1 MSVCIAVTNQKGGVG
16 KTTTTVSLGASLAA
30 RGLRVLIVDA
40 DPQANATS
48 AVGATK
54 DADGGLYEA
63 LVDERPLLDAVRAT
77 ETPGLSVLPTTP
89 ALAGAE
95 VELVSVMAREFRMKR
110 ALDALRPQFDVIL
123 VDCPPSLGLLT
134 VNALAACD
142 EVIIPVQCEY
152 FALEGLSHL
161 SHTIELVQRNLNP
174 RLVIRGVVLTM
185 FDGRTNLA
193 REVEAEVRAHFT
205 TFAAVIPRS
214 VRLAEA
220 PSHGEPINVFD
231 PTSTGARAYDDLA
244 DELIAA
250 LRARDLIPA
259 RTVASTSSVPMIAP
273 PPPGLPAMITSTPTA
288 IVASSPPTP
297 ALPREGGGG
306 RNARGEIVGTPST
319 NGMSSN
325 GTERTEPTHGA

>member
-1 MSVCIAVTNQKGGVG
+1 MTVVIALANQKGGVG
-16 KTTTTVSLGASLAA
+16 KTTTTVSLAAALAA
-30 RGLRVLIVDA
+30 RSLRVLIVDA

-54 DADGGLYEA
+54 DDEGGLYEA
-63 LVDERPLLDAVRAT
+63 LVDERPLADAVRAT
-77 ETPGLSVLPTTP
+77 NVEGLSILPTTP

-110 ALDALRPQFDVIL
+110 ALDALRPGFDLIL

-134 VNALAACD
+134 VNALAAAD

-161 SHTIELVQRNLNP
+161 SHTIDLVHRNLNP

-185 FDGRTNLA
+185 YDARTNLA
-193 REVEAEVRAHFT
+193 REVEAEVRRHFPN
-205 TFAAVIPRS
+205 TFRSVIPRS

-231 PTSTGARAYDDLA
+231 PTSAGARAYDDLA
-244 DELIAA
+244 NELIESMRSRDVLPKLPAVVAA
-250 LRARDLIPA
+250 
-259 RTVASTSSVPMIAP
+259 
-273 PPPGLPAMITSTPTA
+273 PGLPATMHATPTA
-288 IVASSPPTP
+288 VSTIPTTTTSIVTTSQPT
-297 ALPREGGGG
+297 
-306 RNARGEIVGTPST
+306 
-319 NGMSSN
+319 SN
-325 GTERTEPTHGA
+325 GANGTYDSHSTQDSEQTHGA

>member
-1 MSVCIAVTNQKGGVG
+1 MSVVIALANQKGGVG
-16 KTTTTVSLGASLAA
+16 KTTTTVSLAAALAA
-30 RGLRVLIVDA
+30 RHLRVLIVDA

-54 DADGGLYEA
+54 DDDGGLYEA
-63 LVDERPLLDAVRAT
+63 LVDERPLDDAVRAT
-77 ETPGLSVLPTTP
+77 NIDGLSILPTTP

-95 VELVSVMAREFRMKR
+95 VELVSVMAREYRMKR
-110 ALDALRPQFDVIL
+110 ALDGLRPRFDVIL

-185 FDGRTNLA
+185 FDGRTNLS
-193 REVEAEVRAHFT
+193 REVETEVRTHFKS
-205 TFAAVIPRS
+205 TFRAVIPRS
-214 VRLAEA
+214 IRLAEA

-231 PTSTGARAYDDLA
+231 PLSAGAKAYDDLA
-244 DELIAA
+244 DELIEA
-250 LRARDLIPA
+250 LRARDLL
-259 RTVASTSSVPMIAP
+259 P
-273 PPPGLPAMITSTPTA
+273 PLPAVIASTPTA
-288 IVASSPPTP
+288 IATVPATSHEVATIPTT
-297 ALPREGGGG
+297 PRDLMAQPKEQ
-306 RNARGEIVGTPST
+306 
-319 NGMSSN
+319 
-325 GTERTEPTHGA
+325 THGGA

>member
-1 MSVCIAVTNQKGGVG
+1 MSVVIALANQKGGVG
-16 KTTTTVSLGASLAA
+16 KTTTTVSLAAALAA
-30 RGLRVLIVDA
+30 RGLRILVVDA

-54 DADGGLYEA
+54 DDEGGLYEA
-63 LVDERPLLDAVRAT
+63 LVDERPLDDAVRAT
-77 ETPGLSVLPTTP
+77 NIDGLSILPTTP

-110 ALDALRPQFDVIL
+110 ALDTLRPRFDLIL

-174 RLVIRGVVLTM
+174 RLLIRGVVLTM
-185 FDGRTNLA
+185 FDARTNLS
-193 REVEAEVRAHFT
+193 REVEAEVRSHFPN
-205 TFAAVIPRS
+205 TFNAVIPRS

-220 PSHGEPINVFD
+220 PSHGEPITVFD
-231 PTSTGARAYDDLA
+231 PTSTGARAYFDLG

-259 RTVASTSSVPMIAP
+259 SIAP
-273 PPPGLPAMITSTPTA
+273 STALPAVVASTPTA
-288 IVASSPPTP
+288 VATVPATSHEVATIPQTPRDIVSQPQ
-297 ALPREGGGG
+297 EQ
-306 RNARGEIVGTPST
+306 
-319 NGMSSN
+319 
-325 GTERTEPTHGA
+325 THGA

>member
-1 MSVCIAVTNQKGGVG
+1 MTVVIALANQKGGVG
-16 KTTTTVSLGASLAA
+16 KTTTTVSLAAALAA
-30 RGLRVLIVDA
+30 RGLRVLVVDA

-54 DADGGLYEA
+54 DDEGGLYEA
-63 LVDERPLLDAVRAT
+63 LVDERPLDDAVRAT
-77 ETPGLSVLPTTP
+77 NIDGLSILPTTP

-110 ALDALRPQFDVIL
+110 ALDALRPRFDLIL

-185 FDGRTNLA
+185 FDARTNLS
-193 REVEAEVRAHFT
+193 REVEAEVRSHFPN
-205 TFAAVIPRS
+205 TFNAVIPRS

-220 PSHGEPINVFD
+220 PSHGEPITVFD
-231 PTSTGARAYDDLA
+231 PTSTGARAYFDLG

-259 RTVASTSSVPMIAP
+259 SIATSTA
-273 PPPGLPAMITSTPTA
+273 LPAVVASTPTA
-288 IVASSPPTP
+288 VATVPTTSHEVATIPQTTRDIVSQPQ
-297 ALPREGGGG
+297 EQ
-306 RNARGEIVGTPST
+306 
-319 NGMSSN
+319 
-325 GTERTEPTHGA
+325 THGA

>member
-1 MSVCIAVTNQKGGVG
+1 MSVVIALANQKGGVG
-16 KTTTTVSLGASLAA
+16 KTTTTVSLAAALAA
-30 RGLRVLIVDA
+30 RGLRILVVDA

-54 DADGGLYEA
+54 DDEGGLYEA
-63 LVDERPLLDAVRAT
+63 LVDERPLDDAVRAT
-77 ETPGLSVLPTTP
+77 NIDGLSILPTTP
-89 ALAGAE
+89 ALAE

-110 ALDALRPQFDVIL
+110 ALDALRPRFDLIL

-185 FDGRTNLA
+185 FDARTNLS
-193 REVEAEVRAHFT
+193 REVESEVRSHFPN
-205 TFAAVIPRS
+205 TFNAVIPRS

-220 PSHGEPINVFD
+220 PSHGEPITVFD
-231 PTSTGARAYDDLA
+231 PTSTGARAYFDLG

-259 RTVASTSSVPMIAP
+259 SIAP
-273 PPPGLPAMITSTPTA
+273 STALPAVVASTPTA
-288 IVASSPPTP
+288 VATVPATSHEVATIPQTPRDIVSQPQ
-297 ALPREGGGG
+297 EQ
-306 RNARGEIVGTPST
+306 
-319 NGMSSN
+319 
-325 GTERTEPTHGA
+325 THGA

>member
-1 MSVCIAVTNQKGGVG
+1 VSVVIALANQKGGVG
-16 KTTTTVSLGASLAA
+16 KTTTTVSLAAALAA
-30 RGLRVLIVDA
+30 RHLRVLIVDA

-54 DADGGLYEA
+54 DDEGGLYEA
-63 LVDERPLLDAVRAT
+63 LVDEQPLGPAVRETA
-77 ETPGLSVLPTTP
+77 TPGLCILPTTP

-110 ALDALRPQFDVIL
+110 ALDSLRSRFDVIL

-134 VNALAACD
+134 VNALAAAD

-161 SHTIELVQRNLNP
+161 SHTIDLVRRNLNP

-185 FDGRTNLA
+185 FDARTNLS
-193 REVEAEVRAHFT
+193 REVEAEVRVHFAN
-205 TFAAVIPRS
+205 TFRAVIPRS

-231 PTSTGARAYDDLA
+231 PTSAGARAYDDLA
-244 DELIAA
+244 DELVAA
-250 LRARDLIPA
+250 LRARDLLPQVPA
-259 RTVASTSSVPMIAP
+259 VVTA
-273 PPPGLPAMITSTPTA
+273 PGLPATVPATPHEVATIPSTPRDLARTDL
-288 IVASSPPTP
+288 TP
-297 ALPREGGGG
+297 IDHAVQTPREQ
-306 RNARGEIVGTPST
+306 
-319 NGMSSN
+319 M
-325 GTERTEPTHGA
+325 HGA

>member
-1 MSVCIAVTNQKGGVG
+1 MTVVIALANQKGGVG
-16 KTTTTVSLGASLAA
+16 KTTTTVSLAAALAA
-30 RGLRVLIVDA
+30 RGLRVLVVDA

-54 DADGGLYEA
+54 DDEGGMYEA
-63 LVDERPLLDAVRAT
+63 LVDERPLDDAVRAT
-77 ETPGLSVLPTTP
+77 NIDGLSILPTTP

-110 ALDALRPQFDVIL
+110 ALDALRPRFDLIL

-185 FDGRTNLA
+185 FDARTNLS
-193 REVEAEVRAHFT
+193 REVEAEVRSHFPN
-205 TFAAVIPRS
+205 TFNAVIPRS

-220 PSHGEPINVFD
+220 PSHGEPITVFD
-231 PTSTGARAYDDLA
+231 PTSTGARAYFDLG

-259 RTVASTSSVPMIAP
+259 SIAP
-273 PPPGLPAMITSTPTA
+273 TTALPAVVTSTPTA
-288 IVASSPPTP
+288 VATVPATSHEVATIPQTTRDIVAQES
-297 ALPREGGGG
+297 ANRAQEQ
-306 RNARGEIVGTPST
+306 
-319 NGMSSN
+319 
-325 GTERTEPTHGA
+325 THGA

>member
-1 MSVCIAVTNQKGGVG
+1 MSVVIALANQKGGVG
-16 KTTTTVSLGASLAA
+16 KTTTTVSLAAALAA
-30 RGLRVLIVDA
+30 RHLRVLIVDA

-54 DADGGLYEA
+54 DDEGGLYEA
-63 LVDERPLLDAVRAT
+63 LVDERPRGDAVRDPNIAT
-77 ETPGLSVLPTTP
+77 LAVLPTTP

-95 VELVSVMAREFRMKR
+95 VELVSVMAREYRMKR
-110 ALDALRPQFDVIL
+110 ALDALRPRFDVIL

-185 FDGRTNLA
+185 FDGRTNLS
-193 REVEAEVRAHFT
+193 REVETEVRTHFKQ
-205 TFAAVIPRS
+205 TFRAVIPRS
-214 VRLAEA
+214 IRLAEA

-231 PTSTGARAYDDLA
+231 PLSAGAKAYDDLA
-244 DELIAA
+244 DELIEA
-250 LRARDLIPA
+250 LRARDLL
-259 RTVASTSSVPMIAP
+259 P
-273 PPPGLPAMITSTPTA
+273 PLPVKVTPPGLPVAITATPTA
-288 IVASSPPTP
+288 IMTTP
-297 ALPREGGGG
+297 APTSTAITSTHNSQTEQAHGG
-306 RNARGEIVGTPST
+306 A
-319 NGMSSN
+319 
-325 GTERTEPTHGA
+325 

>member
-1 MSVCIAVTNQKGGVG
+1 MSVVIALANQKGGVG
-16 KTTTTVSLGASLAA
+16 KTTTTVSLAAALAT
-30 RGLRVLIVDA
+30 RHLRVLIVDA

-54 DADGGLYEA
+54 DDEGGLYEA
-63 LVDERPLLDAVRAT
+63 LVDERALVDAVRAT
-77 ETPGLSVLPTTP
+77 NIDGLCILPTTP

-110 ALDALRPQFDVIL
+110 ALDALRPRFDIIL

-152 FALEGLSHL
+152 FAREGLSHL

-185 FDGRTNLA
+185 FDGRTNLS
-193 REVEAEVRAHFT
+193 REVETEVRTHFKS
-205 TFAAVIPRS
+205 TFRSVIPRS
-214 VRLAEA
+214 IRLAEA

-231 PTSTGARAYDDLA
+231 PLSAGAKAYDDLA
-244 DELIAA
+244 DELIEA
-250 LRARDLIPA
+250 LRARDLL
-259 RTVASTSSVPMIAP
+259 P
-273 PPPGLPAMITSTPTA
+273 PPQPKAASGTELPAVIASTPTA
-288 IVASSPPTP
+288 VATVPATSHEVATIPTTSRDVMAQP
-297 ALPREGGGG
+297 QEQAHGG
-306 RNARGEIVGTPST
+306 A
-319 NGMSSN
+319 
-325 GTERTEPTHGA
+325 